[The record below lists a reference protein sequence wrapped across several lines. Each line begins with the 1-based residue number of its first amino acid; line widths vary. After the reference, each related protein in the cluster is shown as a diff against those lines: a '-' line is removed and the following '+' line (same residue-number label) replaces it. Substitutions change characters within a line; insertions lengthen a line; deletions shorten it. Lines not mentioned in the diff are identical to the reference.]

1 MTTSFF
7 IQNAIIE
14 DTLSRAP
21 VEGKHVMD
29 PFNTLAKKHNLP
41 INILENHRV
50 SSSEAEAHRHEAD
63 LWICLEGEV
72 EFVVDGEM
80 VNPQIKPLPNGN
92 IDDREIKAKEI
103 KGGTSYI
110 LKKGDIL
117 WIPAGQPHLHRTTD
131 GTARL
136 YIIKV
141 PAREIVPLE
150 AVPGWKTT

>member
-1 MTTSFF
+1 MTASFF

-14 DTLSRAP
+14 DTLSRVP
-21 VEGKHVMD
+21 VDGKRVMD

-50 SSSEAEAHRHEAD
+50 SSSEAEAHRHESD

-80 VNPQIKPLPNGN
+80 VTPQIKPLPNGN

-103 KGGTSYI
+103 RGGTSYV

-117 WIPAGQPHLHRTTD
+117 WIPAGQPNLHRTAA